1 MGFTPADIEAL
12 IKLSL
17 AAFYGALIG
26 LEREVQG
33 KEAGFRTHALVTMG
47 SCLIMLVSMQL
58 FRMYQGIADVDPSRI
73 AAQVVSGIGFLGAGT
88 IIRSRT
94 SVRGLT
100 TAASVWTASGIGL
113 AVGAGMYVA
122 ALIATGIV
130 VSLLIL
136 FGHLVAHF
144 TKDVGEDKDR

>member
-1 MGFTPADIEAL
+1 MAFSPADMEAL

-26 LEREVQG
+26 LEREIQG
-33 KEAGFRTHALVTMG
+33 KEAGFRTHALVSTG
-47 SCLIMLVSMQL
+47 SCLIMLVSVQL
-58 FRMYQGIADVDPSRI
+58 FLTYQGVADVDPSRI

-88 IIRSRT
+88 IIRSQT
-94 SVRGLT
+94 TVRGLT

-122 ALIATGIV
+122 ALMATGIV
-130 VSLLIL
+130 VALLTL

-144 TKDVGEDKDR
+144 TKDVGGDRDR